1 MPEETAGQ
9 AQWDADA
16 AVACGPVGN
25 NGEAVDRPAAVEVER
40 VWQPHVVGAR
50 PALSFAPDDDK
61 AAAWGCV
68 RWRCGRRM
76 DYLFDCVVF
85 DDQEHLSVEI
95 DLERIP
101 EPNPR
106 ARSVRVSKRVQSL
119 RPDNPVA
126 RKLFPA
132 LEGDDR
138 MPRFFA
144 EHTVDASV
152 FEIAKRRE
160 PTLRPDDYRAARA
173 IANRP
178 RHGSGNGCR
187 QHDGECCGS

>member
-1 MPEETAGQ
+1 
-9 AQWDADA
+9 
-16 AVACGPVGN
+16 
-25 NGEAVDRPAAVEVER
+25 
-40 VWQPHVVGAR
+40 
-50 PALSFAPDDDK
+50 
-61 AAAWGCV
+61 
-68 RWRCGRRM
+68 M

-85 DDQEHLSVEI
+85 DDQEPLSVEI

-106 ARSVRVSKRVQSL
+106 AWSVRVSKRVQSL